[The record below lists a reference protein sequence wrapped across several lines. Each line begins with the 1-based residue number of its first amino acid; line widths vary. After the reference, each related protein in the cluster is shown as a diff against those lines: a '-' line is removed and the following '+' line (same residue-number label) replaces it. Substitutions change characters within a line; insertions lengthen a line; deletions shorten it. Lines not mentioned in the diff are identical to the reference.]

1 MTSNA
6 DRILEKERNRYTVLQ
21 AAYSITDGSVSVGF
35 DAEEIER
42 ATGLSDEEVESCL
55 EYLNNAG
62 LTKIATFE
70 SYSIT
75 HKGIIE
81 VEREPR

>member
-6 DRILEKERNRYTVLQ
+6 DSILEKERNRYAVLQ
-21 AAYSITDGSVSVGF
+21 AAYNITDGSVLVGF

-42 ATGLSDEEVESCL
+42 ATGLSNEEVESCL

-62 LTKIATFE
+62 FTKIATFE

-75 HKGIIE
+75 HKGVTE
-81 VEREPR
+81 VEKNPR